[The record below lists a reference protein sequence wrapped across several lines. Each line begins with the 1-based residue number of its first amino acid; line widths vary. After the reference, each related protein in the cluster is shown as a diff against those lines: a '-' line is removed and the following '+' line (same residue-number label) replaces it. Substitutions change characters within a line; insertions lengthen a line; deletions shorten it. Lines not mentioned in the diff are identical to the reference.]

1 MSLSLILPNIDLIK
15 VKFIKKN
22 KKHKMSNLKEESI
35 SSDIVFKGQLL
46 EVRRDEA
53 ALPNGKTG
61 IREWINHP
69 GAVCCIPILPD
80 GKIGM
85 IKQYR
90 YAVKQEMIELPAG
103 KLDKNERPEDC
114 ALRELEEEIGYRAN
128 NLTLLTN
135 IHPAIGFT
143 NENMWVY
150 LAEGLTKTESNFDSD
165 EFIELIPKKLEDAI
179 DMVWSGEITDVKT
192 IIGLL
197 WTKRVMNSKG
207 II

>member
-1 MSLSLILPNIDLIK
+1 MSLSLILPNIDLNK
-15 VKFIKKN
+15 VKFIKNN
-22 KKHKMSNLKEESI
+22 KKHKMSNLKERPI

-53 ALPNGKTG
+53 TLPNGEIG
-61 IREWINHP
+61 IREWIKHP

-90 YAVKQEMIELPAG
+90 YAVRQEMIELPAG
-103 KLDKNERPEDC
+103 KLDKSEGPEDC

-150 LAEGLTKTESNFDSD
+150 LAEDLTKTESNLDSD
-165 EFIELIPKKLEDAI
+165 EFIELIPKKLEDAV
-179 DMVWSGEITDVKT
+179 DMIWSGEITDVKT

-197 WTKRVMNSKG
+197 WTKKVMNSKR